1 MTTLTVFM
9 FLTFGAYGKV
19 LKFVDQNGAAL
30 ENVVVSNPAIMAPMP
45 ISQTPAVMDQVTL
58 QFFPHVLVIAPGQ
71 AVSFP
76 NRDDVR
82 HHVYSFSKPQPFE
95 IKLYKNTPTKPIVFT
110 TPGVI
115 ELGCNIH
122 DQMLGYIY
130 VASQFALV
138 SNDNGIIELPTAWY
152 DSYQKAGENTKFVE
166 LKVWHPRLSANRI
179 EHQFVTID
187 LSRTEQLVVLNVVE
201 ALQINEP
208 SKRKTRFGKK
218 F

>member
-1 MTTLTVFM
+1 M
-9 FLTFGAYGKV
+9 FLSIGAQGTA
-19 LKFVDQNGAAL
+19 LKFVDQNGDVL
-30 ENVVVSNPAIMAPMP
+30 NNVVVTNPATLVPMSN
-45 ISQTPAVMDQVTL
+45 SQTPAIMDQVNL
-58 QFFPHVLVIAPGQ
+58 QFFPHVLVISPGQ

-95 IKLYKNTPTKPIVFT
+95 IKLYKNTPTEPIVFN

-130 VASQFALV
+130 VAPNLAIKS
-138 SNDNGIIELPTAWY
+138 DRNGLLELPTNWQ
-152 DSYQKAGENTKFVE
+152 DSFNLNGTSANNLEV
-166 LKVWHPRLSANRI
+166 KVWHPRLSASRI
-179 EHQFVTID
+179 DHKVVSVD
-187 LSRTEQLVVLNVVE
+187 LTKPVQVITLIVSD
-201 ALQINEP
+201 ASHSKQI
-208 SKRKTRFGKK
+208 KGKTRFGKQ